1 MFDNVLNDFKIENI
15 SVLER
20 PRKNIM
26 PLCKLWLAGVLMKQT
41 VIGSK

>member
-20 PRKNIM
+20 PRKNM
-26 PLCKLWLAGVLMKQT
+26 PLSKLWLAGVLMKQT